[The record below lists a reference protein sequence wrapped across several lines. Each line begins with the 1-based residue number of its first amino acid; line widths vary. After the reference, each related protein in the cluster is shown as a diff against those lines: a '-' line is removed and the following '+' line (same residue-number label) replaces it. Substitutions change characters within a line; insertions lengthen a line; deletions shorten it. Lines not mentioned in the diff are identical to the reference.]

1 MVTISWKPIGSQ
13 RNNLGFVLFLQFQDD
28 KRINISIS
36 PNLSSRKQSSVFHT
50 ASFWD
55 KTLPQ
60 QQQGEKAKA
69 DSYPNNTKRGRKYK
83 NLRKLWF
90 GKTLFN
96 HSHTRNLI
104 SWAFSRLSL
113 FSTQN
118 KHKWWH
124 QKNVKK
130 RITTVNAWIYNIG
143 NNIANFC

>member
-1 MVTISWKPIGSQ
+1 MVGRRDAVFAKKKNSSLTSGDNILKTNRLTEKQS
-13 RNNLGFVLFLQFQDD
+13 RFCTFLQFQDD

-60 QQQGEKAKA
+60 QQQGKKAKA
-69 DSYPNNTKRGRKYK
+69 DSYPNNTKTGRKYK

-113 FSTQN
+113 FLTQN
-118 KHKWWH
+118 KYK
-124 QKNVKK
+124 
-130 RITTVNAWIYNIG
+130 
-143 NNIANFC
+143 